1 MDDFFKTK
9 VGFTIGLLAAVFA
22 FKPLVD
28 ANSDLGFMIFKVKI
42 TVEYAYLFLTAFL
55 GLAVYFISLQFASS
69 KHVRL
74 LDKVS
79 DTCYSIALATPPVFI
94 ALWFTTSTL
103 GFLGKFVSQIPETMI
118 NFFAGV
124 LTSIFAAF
132 IYQFLIKSIREK
144 FLAAEKVQERKADIE
159 QLARAQE
166 LFNSGMF
173 DMSVLESSKVLESV
187 VRRLLLAKGISTQQG
202 HMHELVKLSEK
213 HRILS
218 SRELDMLNEIR
229 KKRNESVHKM
239 DAIDSNTASRVL
251 NLSRELILKLDAIST
266 SSGYEWLEKNR
277 EKVIELFKTG
287 TLEKCE
293 FSIRMLRE
301 AWCNRDGAIW
311 LELSEFFEV
320 ALIHKPEAIVR
331 MFVGDEKLLNSW
343 LDSAETQLFTDFLGG
358 DTQRLTCVQEA
369 IVSSLESYLV
379 TEKIANR
386 KDIAQKILE
395 VIRDSEIREID

>member
-1 MDDFFKTK
+1 
-9 VGFTIGLLAAVFA
+9 
-22 FKPLVD
+22 
-28 ANSDLGFMIFKVKI
+28 
-42 TVEYAYLFLTAFL
+42 
-55 GLAVYFISLQFASS
+55 
-69 KHVRL
+69 
-74 LDKVS
+74 
-79 DTCYSIALATPPVFI
+79 
-94 ALWFTTSTL
+94 
-103 GFLGKFVSQIPETMI
+103 MI

-166 LFNSGMF
+166 LFNAGMF

-202 HMHELVKLSEK
+202 HMYELVKLSEK

-218 SRELDMLNEIR
+218 SRELDMFNEIR

-331 MFVGDEKLLNSW
+331 MFVGDERLLISW
-343 LDSAETQLFTDFLGG
+343 LDSVETQLFTDFLGG
-358 DTQRLTCVQEA
+358 DTQRLTRAQEA
-369 IVSSLESYLV
+369 IVSSLERYLV